1 MTDSLQYC
9 LHITAMASIYK
20 PSNRKQFHTSFHVP
34 TGANTSKKVTRSTG
48 ETNRRNAQ
56 HAADA
61 MERAALDEVSA
72 NSGRSRAIMEIIT
85 QAQRDALKGTLN
97 AVSGRE
103 YISKIVKISTGDD
116 MPEYTIGEW
125 VAEWLKRKKGKT
137 ESTMRAYKTHTAHFL
152 KWLGDKSGNTLESL
166 TVTDMMNYRQWLLD
180 GTGGAKKA
188 SATTAKLKVKVVSS
202 IYIKAMA
209 EGLTNFNPTAALES
223 LDEAE
228 KLERKPFTLDEVKLL
243 IDSASSEE
251 WKGVITMGAFTG
263 LRLIDCA
270 LIEWTDIDLK
280 KGLIETTPR
289 KTKRKKTVVT
299 IPIHPSLLVYLKKQP
314 TPINPA
320 TKVFPTLSK
329 LTGAGRNGLSMKFT
343 RIMKDAGVSRG
354 ESKDMG
360 GRTTHERSFHSL
372 RHTLTSLLADSNV
385 SPEVRMQILG
395 HKSEDVH
402 AIYTHLDNE
411 TLKAAMGEVPKL

>member
-1 MTDSLQYC
+1 
-9 LHITAMASIYK
+9 MASIYK
-20 PSNRKQFHTSFHVP
+20 PSNRKHFHTSFHIP

-48 ETNRRNAQ
+48 ETNRKKAQ
-56 HAADA
+56 HTADA
-61 MERAALDEVSA
+61 LERAALDEVSA
-72 NSGRSRAIMEIIT
+72 NSERSRSIMEIIT

-97 AVSGRE
+97 AVSGKE
-103 YISKIVKISTGDD
+103 YIRQIVKISTGKDA
-116 MPEYTIGEW
+116 PEYTIGEW
-125 VAEWLKRKKGKT
+125 VAEWLERKEGKT
-137 ESTMRAYKTHTAHFL
+137 ESTMQAYRTHTAHFL
-152 KWLGDKSGNTLESL
+152 KWLEDRTTNTLESL
-166 TVTDMMNYRQWLLD
+166 TVADMRTYRKWLLA
-180 GTGGAKKA
+180 GAGGKRKA
-188 SATTAKLKVKVVSS
+188 SATTAKLKMKVVSS

-209 EGLTNFNPTAALES
+209 EGLTNFNPTAALEP
-223 LDEAE
+223 LDEGE
-228 KLERKPFTLDEVKLL
+228 KLGKKTFTLDEIGKL
-243 IDSASSEE
+243 IASASTVE
-251 WKGVITMGAFTG
+251 WKGIITMGTFTG

-270 LIEWTDIDLK
+270 LIEWQDINLK
-280 KGLIETTPR
+280 KELIETTPR

-299 IPIHPSLLVYLKKQP
+299 IPIHPSLLVYLKERP

-343 RIMKDAGVSRG
+343 RIMKNAGVSRG

-360 GRTTHERSFHSL
+360 GRTIYERSFHSL

-402 AIYTHLDNE
+402 AIYTHLDNA
-411 TLKAAMGEVPKL
+411 TLKAAMGGVPEL

>member
-1 MTDSLQYC
+1 
-9 LHITAMASIYK
+9 MASIYK
-20 PSNRKQFHTSFHVP
+20 PTGRKHYHTSFHIP
-34 TGANTSKKVTRSTG
+34 TSSKKSRKVTRSTG
-48 ETNRRNAQ
+48 ETNRKKAQ
-56 HAADA
+56 HVADT
-61 MERAALDEVSA
+61 MERAALDELAA
-72 NSGRSRAIMEIIT
+72 NSDRSRAIMEVIT
-85 QAQRDALKGTLN
+85 QAQRDAIKGTLN

-103 YISKIVKISTGDD
+103 YISQIVKISTGDD
-116 MPEYTIGEW
+116 IPDFTIGEW
-125 VAEWLKRKKGKT
+125 VAEWLKRKKGKA
-137 ESTMRAYKTHTAHFL
+137 ESTMLAYRTHTSHFL

-166 TVTDMMNYRQWLLD
+166 TVADMGDYRQWLLD
-180 GTGGAKKA
+180 GSEGVKKA

-270 LIEWTDIDLK
+270 LIEWTDIYLK
-280 KGLIETTPR
+280 EGLIKTTPR
-289 KTKRKKTVVT
+289 KTKRKRKKTVVT
-299 IPIHPSLLVYLKKQP
+299 IPLHPSLFDYLKKQP
-314 TPINPA
+314 IPINPA

-354 ESKDMG
+354 ESKDTG
-360 GRTTHERSFHSL
+360 GKTIYERSFHSL
-372 RHTLTSLLADSNV
+372 RHTLTSFLADSGV

-402 AIYTHLDNE
+402 AIYTHLDND
-411 TLKAAMGEVPKL
+411 TLKAAMGEVPEL

>member
-1 MTDSLQYC
+1 
-9 LHITAMASIYK
+9 
-20 PSNRKQFHTSFHVP
+20 
-34 TGANTSKKVTRSTG
+34 
-48 ETNRRNAQ
+48 
-56 HAADA
+56 
-61 MERAALDEVSA
+61 
-72 NSGRSRAIMEIIT
+72 
-85 QAQRDALKGTLN
+85 
-97 AVSGRE
+97 
-103 YISKIVKISTGDD
+103 
-116 MPEYTIGEW
+116 
-125 VAEWLKRKKGKT
+125 
-137 ESTMRAYKTHTAHFL
+137 MRTYR
-152 KWLGDKSGNTLESL
+152 KWLLAGA
-166 TVTDMMNYRQWLLD
+166 
-180 GTGGAKKA
+180 GGKRKA
-188 SATTAKLKVKVVSS
+188 SATTAKLKMKVVSS

-209 EGLTNFNPTAALES
+209 EGLTNFNPTAALEP

-243 IDSASSEE
+243 IDSAETEE
-251 WKGVITMGAFTG
+251 WKGIITMGAFTG

-299 IPIHPSLLVYLKKQP
+299 IPLHPSLNDYLKKQP

-320 TKVFPTLSK
+320 TKVFPTLSE

-343 RIMKDAGVSRG
+343 RIMKSAGVNRG
-354 ESKDMG
+354 KSKDTG
-360 GRTTHERSFHSL
+360 GRTIYERSFHSL

-411 TLKAAMGEVPKL
+411 TLKAAMGEVPCI